1 MWVSV
6 GRVHKDVKGVCEL
19 VLVVLLLVF
28 PACLATHLHHA
39 YLSTRHHDI
48 THYYMGRTVLGA
60 RLGTWLS
67 GWGGDYQM
75 GSRERIFGV
84 EVGLKEDWNGGE
96 FLGG

>member
-1 MWVSV
+1 MSPPFGW
-6 GRVHKDVKGVCEL
+6 GGY
-19 VLVVLLLVF
+19 
-28 PACLATHLHHA
+28 AGGA
-39 YLSTRHHDI
+39 
-48 THYYMGRTVLGA
+48 GRTVLGA